1 MAKPIVLFIELKI
14 ASKSKYVCEIAEKL
28 FQNNITL
35 SIFAEAKS
43 AVQIDNLL
51 WTWKQDSF
59 IPHQIYNGSSAGDSP
74 VLICDSADNLS
85 STQALV
91 LFDPLP
97 MKALTNFN
105 LIIDFAEIYHADKK
119 VQSRQRFKEMRDS
132 SNFDI
137 HFTHLG
143 ALLSK
148 KSIDLN
154 GVI

>member
-1 MAKPIVLFIELKI
+1 MG
-14 ASKSKYVCEIAEKL
+14 
-28 FQNNITL
+28 
-35 SIFAEAKS
+35 IFAEAKS
-43 AVQIDNLL
+43 AVQLDNLL

-74 VLICDSADNLS
+74 VLICDSAENLS
-85 STQALV
+85 STQALI

-97 MKALTNFN
+97 VTALTKYN

-119 VQSRQRFKEMRDS
+119 LQSRERFREMRDS
-132 SNFDI
+132 NNFDI

-154 GVI
+154 SVI